1 LSRLFANQQLNSL
14 FNLTNK
20 YKKMAQ
26 FSRLEVAQAMKDTGM
41 IPLFFHNDI
50 ELSKKVLKACYDGGA
65 RLMEFTARGDFAHE
79 VFGELTKY
87 AIAELPG
94 MIMGVGSVTD
104 GAAASLY
111 MALGANFI
119 VTPVLRED
127 IAIACN
133 RKKVLWSPGCGSL
146 TEIARAEE
154 LGCEIVKLFP
164 GDLYGP
170 KFVKGIKGPQPWTS
184 IMPTGGVSPTK
195 ENLSGWFDAGV
206 TCVGMGSQLISKDII
221 ANKDYAK
228 LEKDVKAALAIIE
241 AVRK

>member
-1 LSRLFANQQLNSL
+1 
-14 FNLTNK
+14 
-20 YKKMAQ
+20 MAQ
-26 FSRLEVAQAMKDTGM
+26 FTRMEVASVMKETGM
-41 IPLFFHNDI
+41 VPLFFSNEL
-50 ELSKKVLKACYDGGA
+50 ELSKQVLKACYDGGA

-87 AIAELPG
+87 AIKELPG

-133 RKKVLWSPGCGSL
+133 RRKVLWSPGCGSL

-184 IMPTGGVSPTK
+184 IMPTGGVSPTE
-195 ENLSGWFDAGV
+195 ENLKGWFDAGV
-206 TCVGMGSQLISKDII
+206 TCVGMGSQLISKDIL
-221 ANKDYAK
+221 ARKDFGR
-228 LEKDVKAALAIIE
+228 LENM
-241 AVRK
+241 VRDTLSLIKSLRK

>member
-1 LSRLFANQQLNSL
+1 
-14 FNLTNK
+14 
-20 YKKMAQ
+20 MAQ
-26 FSRLEVAQAMKDTGM
+26 FSRLEVAQTMKDTGM

-65 RLMEFTARGDFAHE
+65 RLMEFTSRGDFAHE

-87 AIAELPG
+87 AIKSLPG

-104 GAAASLY
+104 AAAASLY

-127 IAIACN
+127 IAIVCN
-133 RKKVLWSPGCGSL
+133 RRKVLWSPGCGSL
-146 TEIARAEE
+146 TEVARAEE

-184 IMPTGGVSPTK
+184 IMPTGGVSPTE
-195 ENLSGWFDAGV
+195 ENLKGWFDAGV
-206 TCVGMGSQLISKDII
+206 TCVGMGSQLISKEII
-221 ANKDYAK
+221 SNKDYEK
-228 LEKDVKAALAIIE
+228 LENDVKNALEIIKKI
-241 AVRK
+241 RK